1 MIAMLINPY
10 VLYQSL
16 NVPWLNGLFSWIDVA
31 SSDTSSVVLGFCVAS
46 ISTYVTYVKLRYY
59 GLTLRM
65 LLLVYPFFP
74 IKWCKQISQYEQK
87 YTELSSH
94 VKSVQVK
101 QTPKTPKT
109 WGVLSGFFHGDCI
122 EQCFANHFCKRW
134 WNMSTTSEKQLALE
148 EKSGHVQEMVGC
160 VKNDWQ
166 RSLGTSQ
173 GEGNRQLYPQNKRRL
188 EKEILGQ

>member
-16 NVPWLNGLFSWIDVA
+16 NIPWLNGLFSWIDVA
-31 SSDTSSVVLGFCVAS
+31 SSDMSSVVLGFCVAS

-101 QTPKTPKT
+101 QTPKPPKHEVFCQAFSTGIVSSNALLTIFAKDDET
-109 WGVLSGFFHGDCI
+109 W
-122 EQCFANHFCKRW
+122 
-134 WNMSTTSEKQLALE
+134 
-148 EKSGHVQEMVGC
+148 
-160 VKNDWQ
+160 VKLQ
-166 RSLGTSQ
+166 R
-173 GEGNRQLYPQNKRRL
+173 NNWP
-188 EKEILGQ
+188 

>member
-16 NVPWLNGLFSWIDVA
+16 NIPWLNGLFSWIDVA

-101 QTPKTPKT
+101 QTPKPPKHEVFCQAFSTGIVSSNALLTIFAKDDET
-109 WGVLSGFFHGDCI
+109 W
-122 EQCFANHFCKRW
+122 
-134 WNMSTTSEKQLALE
+134 
-148 EKSGHVQEMVGC
+148 
-160 VKNDWQ
+160 VKLQ
-166 RSLGTSQ
+166 R
-173 GEGNRQLYPQNKRRL
+173 NNWP
-188 EKEILGQ
+188 